1 MRSSH
6 LQLRMAPFG
15 KRKSFTQPS
24 HPQDEVKQVR
34 RRNRLSKPLTNKS
47 SAALSYES
55 TSQPRGQDATPT
67 ESVQSV
73 PLSPHPYNPALRHQ
87 IKSDVFSDDTP
98 ASEQASKSTS
108 SLSVAQTSSHFDIGS
123 LPKDDPHEASTASQK
138 PRKSKSII
146 LRRISARNAS
156 NLSQIA
162 SKEKISL
169 AKDDSPSPVTPNS
182 SADCIVVLPGGP
194 PPTRR
199 SSFTPGTAT
208 RIVSAKAKQDVPTKR
223 QSIIRE
229 AEERS
234 LIDMD
239 DLDWRRPPPPR
250 TGERAGTPAELG
262 YSHLGGFR
270 VGSLQVMN
278 GRASPALSEMSKVS
292 RHLLFVPK
300 RPRDISSEYG
310 DADDQVAQPFAD
322 FQQHDQPIGPSAGPL
337 NNTDRHTVDTNW
349 DEIDSRTKIPLDL
362 EADQASLIA
371 KEYMSE
377 LPVSP
382 FSDTKTGSLFGSIR
396 RRSSYDSLQRSPSL
410 RSHQR
415 SPSSDSY
422 RGRETSSISSLD
434 RSPSASSVIR
444 KPTLSMAL
452 AGEGPEENKLLG
464 NDHAHQP
471 PMGLYPLTNNGF
483 QKQDLLEPVVDM
495 PVQNKSAGA
504 EAPRLME
511 KSDSGYSS
519 SYSVQAFQVNPRLP
533 PSLTPT
539 VKVDYCHTEEKHFRP
554 NSLEPKSQ
562 LQQRQS
568 ILKKRNTL
576 QILPTFGDLHPVI
589 NPPKPLSPVSGPVA
603 TQVAPV
609 KMRKRLQKKR
619 PQSQPPPKIAVT
631 RVTSLEVDSIPV
643 IPVDVQEN
651 LRIRA
656 QEVPELDHTY
666 SRLNKHPSTS
676 TMNLVINDIRFPSPG
691 PEPSLEPKRS
701 RSRSRPRSWIGRSRD
716 ESFKSKPPELTPAN
730 AMAIIN
736 DFGTVVNSLGTSPY
750 DLAHENLRSRQTTN
764 PHNISTIAPRPR
776 SMMDDD
782 TALQLLQS
790 RRRSMQDHER
800 VPARRGSFNDRGG
813 IPGKN
818 LRPAS
823 FISDAPPITPEMLQ
837 TVYRT
842 SSLQRPA
849 SVIADADAPL
859 PPPHS
864 PSPAYVDYHEANS
877 SIVRLST
884 AVSPGPPPDYA
895 PPPIPPEDCPPPPP
909 SHSPRPRDINTD
921 PWSAQA
927 AAWKARR
934 QSAGLAL
941 TAYSS
946 PPSNA
951 DAPRQSMDE
960 PLYPDIPPRIQ
971 SHSRSPPYAVPS
983 ESDNP
988 TYARNY
994 EEYYRVRRQHIEQ
1007 TSRLLS
1013 HGRFNRL
1020 HETDSDDHGRHASP
1034 EREVTQN
1041 YWPNLDHGESH
1052 ENTMRNSGNMV
1063 QPESSPH
1070 PYFQASS
1077 THSSAPYLSAELHL
1091 SDLDH
1096 SHVAPNSIPYSHGT
1110 SYDYE
1115 KTTSFRS
1122 SGGTRS
1128 ANGTAM
1134 IPRKPLPARPSY
1146 CAGSANVHIG
1156 RMVRV

>member
-1 MRSSH
+1 
-6 LQLRMAPFG
+6 MAPFG

-24 HPQDEVKQVR
+24 HPQDEVKEVR

-47 SAALSYES
+47 SAAISYES

-108 SLSVAQTSSHFDIGS
+108 SLSVAQISSHFDIGS
-123 LPKDDPHEASTASQK
+123 LPNDDPHEASTASIKQ
-138 PRKSKSII
+138 RKSKSII
-146 LRRISARNAS
+146 LRRMSARNAIT
-156 NLSQIA
+156 LSQNA
-162 SKEKISL
+162 SREKISL

-182 SADCIVVLPGGP
+182 SADCIIVLPGGP

-208 RIVSAKAKQDVPTKR
+208 RKVSVKAKQDEPTKR
-223 QSIIRE
+223 QSVIRE

-234 LIDMD
+234 LIDTD

-278 GRASPALSEMSKVS
+278 GRASPAFSEMSKVS
-292 RHLLFVPK
+292 RNLLLVPK

-310 DADDQVAQPFAD
+310 DADDQVAQPFEEY
-322 FQQHDQPIGPSAGPL
+322 QQHDQPIGASAGPL
-337 NNTDRHTVDTNW
+337 ENTDGQTVDTNW
-349 DEIDSRTKIPLDL
+349 DEIDPRTKIPLDL
-362 EADQASLIA
+362 ETDQASLMA

-382 FSDTKTGSLFGSIR
+382 FSDTKSGSLFGSIR
-396 RRSSYDSLQRSPSL
+396 RHSSYDSLQRSPSL
-410 RSHQR
+410 SSHRR

-422 RGRETSSISSLD
+422 RGRETSSMSSLE

-444 KPTLSMAL
+444 KPTLSLAMA
-452 AGEGPEENKLLG
+452 GQGSDKN
-464 NDHAHQP
+464 HAHQP
-471 PMGLYPLTNNGF
+471 PMGLYPPTTNDF
-483 QKQDLLEPVVDM
+483 QKQDFLEPVVDM
-495 PVQNKSAGA
+495 PVQNKSA

-519 SYSVQAFQVNPRLP
+519 SYSVQAFQVNPPPP
-533 PSLTPT
+533 PSLNPT
-539 VKVDYCHTEEKHFRP
+539 VEVDYCHTEEKRFRP

-576 QILPTFGDLHPVI
+576 PILPTFGDLHPVI

-603 TQVAPV
+603 TPVAPV

-619 PQSQPPPKIAVT
+619 PQSQPPKIAVS

-643 IPVDVQEN
+643 IPADVQEN

-676 TMNLVINDIRFPSPG
+676 TMNLVISDIRFPSPG
-691 PEPSLEPKRS
+691 PEPPLEPKRS
-701 RSRSRPRSWIGRSRD
+701 RSRSRPRSWIGRSRE

-837 TVYRT
+837 TVYLT
-842 SSLQRPA
+842 SSLQGPA
-849 SVIADADAPL
+849 SAIADADAPL

-864 PSPAYVDYHEANS
+864 PNPAYVDYQEANS
-877 SIVRLST
+877 SIARLSI
-884 AVSPGPPPDYA
+884 AVGPGPPPEYS
-895 PPPIPPEDCPPPPP
+895 PPPIPPEDCPPSPP

-921 PWSAQA
+921 PWSVQA

-946 PPSNA
+946 PPSNT
-951 DAPRQSMDE
+951 DAPRQSVDE
-960 PLYPDIPPRIQ
+960 PLYPDIPRRIQ
-971 SHSRSPPYAVPS
+971 AHSLSPPYDAPS
-983 ESDNP
+983 ESHNP

-1013 HGRFNRL
+1013 HGRFSGL
-1020 HETDSDDHGRHASP
+1020 HEIDSDDHGRHASS
-1034 EREVTQN
+1034 ECEVTQN
-1041 YWPNLDHGESH
+1041 SWPNLDHGESH
-1052 ENTMRNSGNMV
+1052 ENTIRNSGNML
-1063 QPESSPH
+1063 QTDSSPH

-1077 THSSAPYLSAELHL
+1077 THSPAPYLSAELHL
-1091 SDLDH
+1091 SDLEY
-1096 SHVAPNSIPYSHGT
+1096 SHVAPNFTPYSRGT

-1115 KTTSFRS
+1115 NTTGFRS
-1122 SGGTRS
+1122 SGGIRP

-1134 IPRKPLPARPSY
+1134 IPRKPLPVRPSY
-1146 CAGSANVHIG
+1146 GAGSGNVSMG
-1156 RMVRV
+1156 RMVRA